1 MGQEHGA
8 ERTAAR
14 DKLEQLNERR
24 PHRYPRAWVFATWEE
39 LWWRWTEEL
48 KIELRRMLR
57 EMQTENPTKEEL
69 RFYALAQGPRGATN
83 LSMPTTFQLDDPQA
97 YYRSVVEPRIERAYD
112 RVMWGNAW
120 KGMET
125 PRKAGGHV
133 LAEEPVA
140 APPDAC
146 PEERDER
153 AGAAPT
159 KAKAKGRAR
168 ASSRGRPATQATPQ
182 YPAGTKTR
190 PLRIQE
196 VAQAYPSGD
205 GR

>member
-69 RFYALAQGPRGATN
+69 RFYALAQGPRGTTN
-83 LSMPTTFQLDDPQA
+83 LVMPTTFQLDDPQA

-120 KGMET
+120 KGME
-125 PRKAGGHV
+125 
-133 LAEEPVA
+133 
-140 APPDAC
+140 APPQGWRTSLGRGIGRLSSGRVSGR
-146 PEERDER
+146 E
-153 AGAAPT
+153 
-159 KAKAKGRAR
+159 GRAR
-168 ASSRGRPATQATPQ
+168 WRNPRQGQSQGARS
-182 YPAGTKTR
+182 
-190 PLRIQE
+190 L
-196 VAQAYPSGD
+196 
-205 GR
+205 